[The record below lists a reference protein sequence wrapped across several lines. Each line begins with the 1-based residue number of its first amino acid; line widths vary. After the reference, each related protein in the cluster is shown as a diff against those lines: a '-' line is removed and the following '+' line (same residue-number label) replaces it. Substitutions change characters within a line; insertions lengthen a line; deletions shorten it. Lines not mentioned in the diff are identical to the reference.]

1 VVVKFGENVMDNKFK
16 LLISNKKFL
25 SGLKFWVVGA
35 MIAIFGF
42 TTQIMINKSMIE
54 YVLVCGGLLIFDMCA
69 FKLIDL
75 KIELLIL
82 DEILNANNK
91 SRLGLKQL
99 SYQFNSLVEGEREIH
114 RLAAKYER
122 CWTLLKNGC
131 EMSNNTALAKYLDEL
146 EKTVEPEVN
155 EALDKIYEEKK
166 N

>member
-1 VVVKFGENVMDNKFK
+1 MNKKINNKFK
-16 LLISNKKFL
+16 SLISNKKFL
-25 SGLKFWVVGA
+25 SELKFWVVGA

-42 TTQIMINKSMIE
+42 TTQIMINKPMIE
-54 YVLVCGGLLIFDMCA
+54 YVLVCGGILILEMCI

-75 KIELLIL
+75 KIELLML

-99 SYQFNSLVEGEREIH
+99 SYQFDSLVEDEHEIH
-114 RLAAKYER
+114 RIAAKYER
-122 CWTLLKNGC
+122 CWTLLKKGC

-146 EKTVEPEVN
+146 EKSVEPEVN
-155 EALDKIYEEKK
+155 KALDKIYEEKK

>member
-1 VVVKFGENVMDNKFK
+1 MNKKINNKFK
-16 LLISNKKFL
+16 SSISNKKFL
-25 SGLKFWVVGA
+25 SELKFWVVAA

-42 TTQIMINKSMIE
+42 TTQIMINKPMIE
-54 YVLVCGGLLIFDMCA
+54 YVLVCGGILILEMCI

-75 KIELLIL
+75 KIELLML

-99 SYQFNSLVEGEREIH
+99 SYQFDSLVEDEHEIH
-114 RLAAKYER
+114 RIAAKYER
-122 CWTLLKNGC
+122 CWTLLKKGC

-146 EKTVEPEVN
+146 EKSVEPEVN

>member
-1 VVVKFGENVMDNKFK
+1 MNGKINNKFK
-16 LLISNKKFL
+16 SLISSKKFL
-25 SGLKFWVVGA
+25 SELKFWAVCA

-54 YVLVCGGLLIFDMCA
+54 YVLVCGGILILDMSI

-82 DEILNANNK
+82 DEILNSNNE
-91 SRLGLKQL
+91 SCLGLKQL
-99 SYQFNSLVEGEREIH
+99 SYQFNSLVEEEHEIH
-114 RLAAKYER
+114 RIAAKYER
-122 CWTLLKNGC
+122 CWTLLKKGC

-146 EKTVEPEVN
+146 EKSVEPEVN

>member
-1 VVVKFGENVMDNKFK
+1 MNKKINNKFK
-16 LLISNKKFL
+16 SLISNKKFL
-25 SGLKFWVVGA
+25 SELKFWVVGA

-42 TTQIMINKSMIE
+42 TTQIMINKPMIE
-54 YVLVCGGLLIFDMCA
+54 YVLVCGGILILEMCI

-91 SRLGLKQL
+91 SQLGLKEL
-99 SYQFNSLVEGEREIH
+99 SYQFDSLVEKEHEIH
-114 RLAAKYER
+114 KLAAKYEQ
-122 CWTLLKNGC
+122 CWLLLKKGC

-146 EKTVEPEVN
+146 EKSVEPEVN
-155 EALDKIYEEKK
+155 ETLNKIYEERK

>member
-1 VVVKFGENVMDNKFK
+1 MNKKVNKKFK
-16 LLISNKKFL
+16 SLISNKKFL
-25 SGLKFWVVGA
+25 SEFKFWSVAA
-35 MIAIFGF
+35 MIIIFDVISK
-42 TTQIMINKSMIE
+42 IMINKPMIE
-54 YVLVCGGLLIFDMCA
+54 YVLVCGGVFILEMLI

-75 KIELLIL
+75 QIELLIL

-99 SYQFNSLVEGEREIH
+99 SYQFNSLVEEEHEIH
-114 RLAAKYER
+114 RIAAKYER
-122 CWTLLKNGC
+122 CWTLLKKGC

-146 EKTVEPEVN
+146 EKSVEPEVN

>member
-1 VVVKFGENVMDNKFK
+1 MNKKINNKFK
-16 LLISNKKFL
+16 SLISNKKFL
-25 SGLKFWVVGA
+25 SELKFWVVGA

-42 TTQIMINKSMIE
+42 TTQIMINKPMID
-54 YVLVCGGLLIFDMCA
+54 YVLVCGGLLIFDMCI

-91 SRLGLKQL
+91 SQLGLKEL
-99 SYQFNSLVEGEREIH
+99 SYQFDSLVEKEHEIH
-114 RLAAKYER
+114 KLAAKYEQ
-122 CWTLLKNGC
+122 CWLLLKKGC

-146 EKTVEPEVN
+146 EKSVEPEVN
-155 EALDKIYEEKK
+155 EALDKIYEERK

>member
-1 VVVKFGENVMDNKFK
+1 MNKKFK
-16 LLISNKKFL
+16 SLISNKKFL
-25 SGLKFWVVGA
+25 SEFKFWSVGA
-35 MIAIFGF
+35 MIIIFDF
-42 TTQIMINKSMIE
+42 ISKIMINEPMIF
-54 YVLVCGGLLIFDMCA
+54 YVLVCGGVFILEMLI

-82 DEILNANNK
+82 DEILNDNNK

-122 CWTLLKNGC
+122 CWTLLKKGC

-155 EALDKIYEEKK
+155 EALDKIYDEKK